1 MAHASVILLWI
12 AYLLYAG
19 AFALFVVQ
27 FLTKSPTLTRVGL
40 VVAAVGLVFQTLAI
54 ILRGFSAGHVPFV
67 GAYESLVMVAWSVA
81 LVWHVLESFTRIRA
95 VGLYVLGMFLMRWYA
110 PLWWLFFAA
119 WIFVIVTLVAEA
131 GRSMEQRK
139 AARQG

>member
-40 VVAAVGLVFQTLAI
+40 VVAA
-54 ILRGFSAGHVPFV
+54 
-67 GAYESLVMVAWSVA
+67 SVHGVEA
-81 LVWHVLESFTRIRA
+81 LGDEGCEPVSDA
-95 VGLYVLGMFLMRWYA
+95 VGEG
-110 PLWWLFFAA
+110 FAHPA
-119 WIFVIVTLVAEA
+119 
-131 GRSMEQRK
+131 
-139 AARQG
+139 